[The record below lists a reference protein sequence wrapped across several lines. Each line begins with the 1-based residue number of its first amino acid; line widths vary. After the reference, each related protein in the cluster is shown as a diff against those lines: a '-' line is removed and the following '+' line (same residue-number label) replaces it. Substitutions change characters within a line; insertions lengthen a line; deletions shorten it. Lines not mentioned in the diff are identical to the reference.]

1 MIGLL
6 GVLTLQ
12 SQEITIDL
20 FIELCWRKL
29 FICWPWPLQCYLC
42 VVQEVVDAVLAI
54 KKEGEPIDL
63 HMVEV
68 MEMQHKTDMDTVY
81 TPSLYHFMLHSYAS
95 EWGATYP

>member
-1 MIGLL
+1 MSSWCANFTKSRNYNRFIYRIVLEKTVYLL
-6 GVLTLQ
+6 TM
-12 SQEITIDL
+12 
-20 FIELCWRKL
+20 K
-29 FICWPWPLQCYLC
+29 PLQCYLC

-95 EWGATYP
+95 E